1 MKTDFIPISETKYV
15 KYLEENADAAFV
27 ELSKEEGENIRSAIE
42 SVGGSKGARYP
53 EAHLSMCF
61 GDSVELG
68 GN

>member
-1 MKTDFIPISETKYV
+1 M
-15 KYLEENADAAFV
+15 
-27 ELSKEEGENIRSAIE
+27 ELSKEEEKEIRTAIE
-42 SVGGSKGARYP
+42 GIGGSKGARYP